1 MFKVKMIDSEYGAI
15 PEIVENDRGNWVV
28 RIDEEIGT
36 ITIVGFGSENTITCH
51 VAGMQDGT
59 TDVALVHQ
67 GCDDPLKI
75 AHAKLNPKVKFDMDE
90 LTDHVN
96 ELLAQVISYPEEL

>member
-1 MFKVKMIDSEYGAI
+1 MFKIKIVDSAI
-15 PEIVENDRGNWVV
+15 GPLPQIVENDRGQWTLVV
-28 RIDEEIGT
+28 DEEIGIGT
-36 ITIVGFGSENTITCH
+36 LVGFGGENTITCH
-51 VAGMQDGT
+51 IAGMQDGT